1 LNQSET
7 QDTGDDQKDRYD
19 VIEQLRHN
27 QNKDAGDQGDDRL
40 KVRDAYG
47 ADGHSPIFPCWGFG
61 SFGAAQDGHVR
72 SCKRKYCERGGRPE
86 VCLTCGTIFWIFS

>member
-19 VIEQLRHN
+19 VIEQLRHD

-47 ADGHSPIFPCWGFG
+47 AYSHFLIPVLE
-61 SFGAAQDGHVR
+61 ALVR
-72 SCKRKYCERGGRPE
+72 RS
-86 VCLTCGTIFWIFS
+86 SA

>member
-1 LNQSET
+1 VRRFLRFLPPSLNQSET

-19 VIEQLRHN
+19 VIEQLRHD

-47 ADGHSPIFPCWGFG
+47 AYSHFLIPVLE
-61 SFGAAQDGHVR
+61 ALVR
-72 SCKRKYCERGGRPE
+72 RS
-86 VCLTCGTIFWIFS
+86 SA